1 MSSIDSK
8 EPAYMVVDP
17 IIWQDASLNDREKIM
32 LSFIWGFTRV
42 QRGCFAP
49 ASWIAM
55 NFGWDIPF
63 TTQLIQMLE
72 ARGWISVSQELG
84 GTARCLSI
92 NIPGEKN
99 PCHGDITDVFDI
111 GVEV

>member
-32 LSFIWGFTRV
+32 LSFVWGFTRV
-42 QRGCFAP
+42 QKGCFAP
-49 ASWIAM
+49 ASWIAG

-72 ARGWISVSQELG
+72 ARGWISVHSG
-84 GTARCLSI
+84 GCMSI
-92 NIPGEKN
+92 NIPGN
-99 PCHGDITDVFDI
+99 VDPCYGDVTDIFDI
-111 GVEV
+111 GVDV